1 MHILRVATV
10 YDPDVDGLPAEF
22 RDVLTEQD
30 AAAIRTGPAF
40 FGTLADPDAPPW
52 LRTLLAACAA
62 SAYELQFYASNDNP
76 YRPYFRFHCLGEPA
90 VSLPRAA
97 PLRPDV
103 PPFLRRLYGVIGAFQ
118 ENAFDM
124 AGGLHAGDQLVPL
137 SETGMWVE
145 PGGPIDPT
153 AAVPF
158 LETFAGSQLCY
169 LPDGRGAWLKA
180 CQLHPVDDLEAE
192 VARYF
197 DALLEGTRI

>member
-10 YDPDVDGLPAEF
+10 YEPDVDALPVDFRAVLTDQDVGAIRGGAEF
-22 RDVLTEQD
+22 F
-30 AAAIRTGPAF
+30 A
-40 FGTLADPDAPPW
+40 TLADADSPPW
-52 LRTLLAACAA
+52 LRTMLAACAA
-62 SAYELQFYASNDNP
+62 SGYELQFYASNSTP
-76 YRPYFRFHCLGEPA
+76 YRPYFRFHNLGAA
-90 VSLPRAA
+90 VSLPRTG

-124 AGGLHAGDQLVPL
+124 AGGLHPGDGLIPL

-153 AAVPF
+153 VAIPF
-158 LETFAGSQLCY
+158 LETFSGSQLCY
-169 LPDGRGAWLKA
+169 LPDGRGAWLEA
-180 CQLHPVDDLEAE
+180 CQLRPVESLEQE

-197 DALLEGTRI
+197 EALLEGTRI